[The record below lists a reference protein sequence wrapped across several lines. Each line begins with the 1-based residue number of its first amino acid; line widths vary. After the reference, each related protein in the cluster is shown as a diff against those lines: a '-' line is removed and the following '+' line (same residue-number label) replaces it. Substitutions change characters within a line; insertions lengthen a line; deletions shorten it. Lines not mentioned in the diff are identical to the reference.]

1 MWLKL
6 RRIGNS
12 LGVIIPHNVITS
24 AKEGDDIE
32 VNVITSKGKDKDK
45 VITSAPK
52 PIQDKVYTNVITPDK
67 QDNVITYEEDSYEE
81 DEAESIIRG

>member
-1 MWLKL
+1 MKITAKL

-12 LGVIIPHNVITS
+12 QGVYISKDVITS
-24 AKEGDDIE
+24 LGLKVGENVALYTKEP
-32 VNVITSKGKDKDK
+32 DK

-81 DEAESIIRG
+81 DEAESIIR